1 MKIMIFT
8 KMISQNL
15 RKDLCKNRLNI
26 VEIFQKRTE
35 HGSVAIQFV
44 NLTVKDTCE
53 KISFWFARRPAGDLK
68 VKFNI
73 RGINFIRLRYSFK
86 NSIWGVR
93 LKRRDFFS
101 ILLKLGKGDSL
112 LNNLPEPDAQPVAL
126 SCRVN
131 LVLKIELT
139 KFVS

>member
-15 RKDLCKNRLNI
+15 RKNLCKNRLKI

-44 NLTVKDTCE
+44 NLTVMETCE
-53 KISFWFARRPAGDLK
+53 TISFWFARRPAGDLK

-73 RGINFIRLRYSFK
+73 RGINFIRLRNSFK
-86 NSIWGVR
+86 NSILR
-93 LKRRDFFS
+93 SFIKTARFFQHPLKARERKLFVEESPRARRSARSFE
-101 ILLKLGKGDSL
+101 LAGKFGS
-112 LNNLPEPDAQPVAL
+112 
-126 SCRVN
+126 
-131 LVLKIELT
+131 
-139 KFVS
+139 